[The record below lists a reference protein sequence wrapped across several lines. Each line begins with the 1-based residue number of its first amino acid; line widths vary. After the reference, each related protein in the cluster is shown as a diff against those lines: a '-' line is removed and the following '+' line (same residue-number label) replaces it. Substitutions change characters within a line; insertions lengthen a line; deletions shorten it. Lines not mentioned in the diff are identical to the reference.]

1 MTETEAKAKGMSGLD
16 IAMGILMGDIEP
28 EEKLFPVERL
38 HGKVVG
44 SRMDPYHDVTIY
56 EDGYEDRHYIG
67 D

>member
-1 MTETEAKAKGMSGLD
+1 MTETEAKAKGMSDLD

-28 EEKLFPVERL
+28 EEKPSLMERL

>member
-1 MTETEAKAKGMSGLD
+1 MTETEAKAKGMSDLD

-28 EEKLFPVERL
+28 EEKPSLMERL
-38 HGKVVG
+38 RGKVVG

-56 EDGYEDRHYIG
+56 EDGYEDRYYIG